1 MVLSL
6 PGQPSS
12 PRPICQVAARGQERP
27 LTVMLVSFLP
37 LWEEATM
44 ARYWMTFLVFSVFP
58 APDSPLKDTRAVT
71 HRNRNILAADGIT
84 SWLLFILSGAL
95 WASFRSS
102 VSFADGETEAPRGE
116 EICPPLAGSWTG
128 LQTLLL
134 ISIYS
139 SLWEAGKD
147 VDEKSKRKPEF
158 LTKV

>member
-12 PRPICQVAARGQERP
+12 PRPICQVAARGQELP

-71 HRNRNILAADGIT
+71 HRNSNTLGADGIA
-84 SWLLFILSGAL
+84 SWVLFILSYCLSYQEFCGHLSAAPCHL
-95 WASFRSS
+95 P
-102 VSFADGETEAPRGE
+102 DGETEAPRGE
-116 EICPPLAGSWTG
+116 EACLPLAGSWASNPAPY
-128 LQTLLL
+128 LNLRLLR
-134 ISIYS
+134 
-139 SLWEAGKD
+139 GG
-147 VDEKSKRKPEF
+147 RKGCR
-158 LTKV
+158 